1 MISGI
6 VLDASL
12 FSCNAVMNDKP
23 FWEKAYQDLDTDT
36 FGKPSKE
43 INELTNLL
51 PTKAKI
57 LDLGCGEGRNAL
69 FLAKQGYDV
78 IAVDIS
84 SNGIEKLQ
92 QIAQHRGLVIQ
103 SEIQDMRRYH
113 WNTEYDLIVSHG
125 CLHFIE
131 RSEWQHLLNEF
142 KTHTRHGGYNVV
154 AVFTDRIAPP
164 EDLRNYCVGLFH
176 EAELFSYY
184 EDWRIYCQESYVK
197 EDEHPGGLAH
207 RHPINK
213 IVAQRPPL

>member
-1 MISGI
+1 
-6 VLDASL
+6 
-12 FSCNAVMNDKP
+12 MNDEP
-23 FWEKAYQDLDTDT
+23 FWEKAYQNLDTDT

-125 CLHFIE
+125 CTISEASLI
-131 RSEWQHLLNEF
+131 RSSKIPSVLGLVSIRAA
-142 KTHTRHGGYNVV
+142 TLSSALALTSSISILPSGPD
-154 AVFTDRIAPP
+154 FTLT
-164 EDLRNYCVGLFH
+164 EC
-176 EAELFSYY
+176 
-184 EDWRIYCQESYVK
+184 
-197 EDEHPGGLAH
+197 
-207 RHPINK
+207 
-213 IVAQRPPL
+213 